1 VFENQRRLTFIV
13 PSASELV
20 NRNAELLCQI
30 RQQTAELRLAQ
41 AEAWVVFSVKQLKAS
56 HCLITGAYFGGFQAL
71 MPLLGFLLASSF
83 ASYIQKFDHWIA
95 CVLLV
100 LIGANMLRE
109 AFSKE
114 EEQGNDSFSFRVMLP
129 LAIATSIDALATG
142 VTFAMMGVNIWIA
155 IAITGLTT
163 FVFSVAGVKI
173 GNLFGS
179 RYQSKAELVGGLIL
193 IAMGF
198 KILVEHLLG
207 KA

>member
-1 VFENQRRLTFIV
+1 MKNLLRPAIVLFILLTAITGV
-13 PSASELV
+13 AYP
-20 NRNAELLCQI
+20 LLI
-30 RQQTAELRLAQ
+30 TAIALSMDAFAVSIGKGL
-41 AEAWVVFSVKQLKAS
+41 SVKRLKAS

-114 EEQGNDSFSFRVMLP
+114 EEQGNDSFSFRVMQP

-142 VTFAMMGVNIWIA
+142 VTFAPAPAREGPAPERRCLANNNREIMRGTI
-155 IAITGLTT
+155 
-163 FVFSVAGVKI
+163 SDAG
-173 GNLFGS
+173 G
-179 RYQSKAELVGGLIL
+179 
-193 IAMGF
+193 
-198 KILVEHLLG
+198 H
-207 KA
+207 